1 MTFQRIYQ
9 PEAAF
14 SDELV
19 EALYQLLMNGSD
31 GSETPDLVTA
41 AAPASTCVQDAN
53 E

>member
-9 PEAAF
+9 PDAAI

-19 EALYQLLMNGSD
+19 EVLYQLLMDGSD
-31 GSETPDLVTA
+31 GLKTPDSATS
-41 AAPASTCVQDAN
+41 APPAPTCFQNSN